1 MLILSRKLDEK
12 IMIGDD
18 IEITI
23 IEIRKDV
30 VKLGIAAPRA
40 VPVHR
45 QEVYE
50 EIQEENLKAAKIEKE
65 GVEVLPESLTK
76 FQNKK

>member
-18 IEITI
+18 VEITI

-30 VKLGIAAPRA
+30 VKLGISAPRA

-76 FQNKK
+76 FQK

>member
-18 IEITI
+18 VEITI

-30 VKLGIAAPRA
+30 VKLGISAPRA

-45 QEVYE
+45 KEVYE

-76 FQNKK
+76 FQK

>member
-18 IEITI
+18 VEITI

-76 FQNKK
+76 FQK

>member
-12 IMIGDD
+12 IRIGDD
-18 IEITI
+18 VEITI

-30 VKLGIAAPRA
+30 VKLGISAPRA

-45 QEVYE
+45 KEVYE

-76 FQNKK
+76 FQK